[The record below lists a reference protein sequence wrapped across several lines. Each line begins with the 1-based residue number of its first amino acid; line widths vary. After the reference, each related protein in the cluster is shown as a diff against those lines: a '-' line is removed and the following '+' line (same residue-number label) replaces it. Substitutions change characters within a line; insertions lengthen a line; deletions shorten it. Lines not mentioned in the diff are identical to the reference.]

1 MINISIDIKSY
12 FIETIKLSGHAES
25 NEKGKD
31 LICCSIS
38 TLTISLINALTEIA
52 KANIKAEVSEGF
64 TLIEI
69 DEQEKNKRLKSDIL
83 TKSFMLSVKGIE
95 EENPEFIKLNIT
107 EE

>member
-1 MINISIDIKSY
+1 M
-12 FIETIKLSGHAES
+12 
-25 NEKGKD
+25 
-31 LICCSIS
+31 ICCSIS

-52 KANIKAEVSEGF
+52 KANIKADISEGF
-64 TLIEI
+64 TLIEVN
-69 DEQEKNKRLKSDIL
+69 EKDKDKRLKSDIL

>member
-1 MINISIDIKSY
+1 MIDISIDIKFD

-52 KANIKAEVSEGF
+52 KANIKADVSEGF
-64 TLIEI
+64 TLIEVN
-69 DEQEKNKRLKSDIL
+69 EKDKDKRLKSDIL

>member
-1 MINISIDIKSY
+1 MINISIDIKSD
-12 FIETIKLSGHAES
+12 FIEKIKLSGHADS

-52 KANIKAEVSEGF
+52 NANIKAEVSEGF

-69 DEQEKNKRLKSDIL
+69 NEQEKNKRLKSDIL